1 MEHLKKPNLKDVT
14 VTGGMWEQKD
24 RLNRETS
31 IYSVYDRFSDTGR
44 FSAIINGWHEG
55 MEHKPHIY
63 WDSDVAKWLEG
74 AAYIIAK
81 HPDARL
87 EAMCD
92 ETIEAIAKRQD
103 ADGYFNSY
111 FQQCEPDAKF
121 TRRVDHEMYCC
132 GHFIEAAAAYAEA
145 TGKTLLLDV
154 VKKYVDLI
162 EKVFIKEKS
171 APFFTPGHEE
181 IELALVRLYEYTNDK
196 KYLEMSK
203 YFIDER
209 GRNKEDNYEWNT
221 EYALQDYAPVRDM
234 TTAEGHSVRACYLY
248 SAMTDEAR
256 EYSDDEML
264 SACEKI
270 FDSIIYK
277 RMYITGGIGSTYQS
291 EAFTL
296 DYDLPDKT
304 AYTETC
310 AAISL
315 AFFSERMSRTILNSK
330 YADTFERALYN
341 GILSGVSLDG
351 KRFFYC
357 NPLKVIPRL
366 HYRNK
371 CMTKPHREF
380 QPYERVEVF
389 DCSCC
394 PPNINRFIS
403 SLGRYIYACDET
415 KVVLNQF
422 IENEAEFDGVKI
434 SVKTDYP
441 MSGAV
446 KINASG
452 MGDKKLLV
460 RIPAWCETFNVN
472 KNYELKDGYA
482 YFSSDNGS
490 IELSIEFDMPVTF
503 VEADPRV
510 EECAGKIAVCRGPVV
525 YCAESC
531 DNGENLSALALDI
544 LNPQFGIEN
553 NDEFENTITVNGFR
567 NTHGENMLYSK
578 LGSGEKTNVRI
589 KMIPFHAFAN
599 RGGSEMFVWMNKQ

>member
-1 MEHLKKPNLKDVT
+1 MEHLKKAELKDVT
-14 VTGGMWEQKD
+14 VTGGIWEQKD
-24 RLNRETS
+24 RLNRQTS

-55 MEHKPHIY
+55 MEHKPHIF
-63 WDSDVAKWLEG
+63 WDSDIAKWLEG
-74 AAYIIAK
+74 AAYILEK
-81 HPDARL
+81 HSDKKL

-92 ETIEAIAKRQD
+92 ETINAIAKRQD
-103 ADGYFNSY
+103 ANGYFNSY
-111 FQQCEPDAKF
+111 FQQCEPEAEF
-121 TRRVDHEMYCC
+121 TRRVDHEIYCC
-132 GHFIEAAAAYAEA
+132 GHLIEAAIAYAGA
-145 TGKTLLLDV
+145 TGKTTLLDV

-162 EKVFIKEKS
+162 EKIFIKEKS
-171 APFFTPGHEE
+171 APFYTPGHEE
-181 IELALVRLYEYTNDK
+181 IELALVRLYEYTKDK

-203 YFIDER
+203 YFIDAR
-209 GRNKEDNYEWNT
+209 GRNKEDGYEWNT
-221 EYALQDYAPVRDM
+221 DYALQDYAGVREM
-234 TTAEGHSVRACYLY
+234 TTAEGHCVRACYLY

-264 SACEKI
+264 SACKKI
-270 FDSIIYK
+270 FDNIIYK

-291 EAFTL
+291 EAFTS

-315 AFFSERMSRTILNSK
+315 AFFAERMSRTVLDSK
-330 YADTFERALYN
+330 YADTFERAMYN

-366 HYRNK
+366 HRRNK
-371 CMTKPHREF
+371 CMTNPHREF

-403 SLGRYIYACDET
+403 SLSEYIYAYDEN

-422 IENEAEFDGVKI
+422 IENEAKFDGVKI
-434 SVKTDYP
+434 NVKTDYP
-441 MSGAV
+441 HSGRV
-446 KINASG
+446 IINASN
-452 MGDKKLLV
+452 MGEKKLLV

-482 YFSSDNGS
+482 YFTADNGE
-490 IELSIEFDMPVTF
+490 IKLDITFDMSINF

-510 EECAGKIAVCRGPVV
+510 EECAGKVAVCRGPVV

-531 DNGENLSALALDI
+531 DNGENLSALELDTAD
-544 LNPQFGIEN
+544 PQFKTEEN
-553 NDEFENTITVNGFR
+553 GEFINAVTVNGFR
-567 NTHGENMLYSK
+567 NSHEENKLYSK
-578 LGSGEKTNVRI
+578 LGSGKKTRVRI
-589 KMIPFHAFAN
+589 KMIPYYAFAN
-599 RGGSEMFVWMNKQ
+599 RGEGEMFVWMNKQ

>member
-1 MEHLKKPNLKDVT
+1 MEHLRKPNLKDVT

-132 GHFIEAAAAYAEA
+132 
-145 TGKTLLLDV
+145 
-154 VKKYVDLI
+154 
-162 EKVFIKEKS
+162 
-171 APFFTPGHEE
+171 
-181 IELALVRLYEYTNDK
+181 ELALVRLYEYTNDK

-567 NTHGENMLYSK
+567 NTHSK